1 MGVSVIPIKVPALQA
16 GQEYTQDKRDRFN
29 VSLPVDKVRGLTW
42 GDKAATLYVEESD
55 NGSTWVATKTTA
67 IVAKTTADTGWVT
80 LSKRYYRFRIKNG
93 TATQGSITLY
103 QQIVGMGSYLDM
115 EEQAGIVVLD
125 HGIPAANPV
134 PTQLTGSFVAYDGT
148 HDALRTVN
156 ASLLH
161 ESFDFKETPEVTV
174 SPGSYL
180 GDTYR
185 PTNGYAQARII
196 AKRIDAN
203 HDWRLY
209 ANWSSVNGSA
219 YQVVEELHTASL
231 TDANTRMAK
240 IVTPVGSQ
248 WVSMQLF
255 NDDAENSQDYHVHM
269 MLTAG

>member
-134 PTQLTGSFVAYDGT
+134 PTQLTGSKVKNAFEIIPDDATDLSHETIAVYIGFDG
-148 HDALRTVN
+148 DLKVDLI
-156 ASLLH
+156 SG
-161 ESFDFKETPEVTV
+161 ETITMYNLAAGAWHPI
-174 SPGSYL
+174 
-180 GDTYR
+180 
-185 PTNGYAQARII
+185 Q
-196 AKRIDAN
+196 AKRV
-203 HDWRLY
+203 Y
-209 ANWSSVNGSA
+209 ATGTAATYILGA
-219 YQVVEELHTASL
+219 Y
-231 TDANTRMAK
+231 
-240 IVTPVGSQ
+240 
-248 WVSMQLF
+248 
-255 NDDAENSQDYHVHM
+255 
-269 MLTAG
+269 

>member
-125 HGIPAANPV
+125 HGIPEANPV
-134 PTQLTGSFVAYDGT
+134 PTATQLTGSIATTISSPETGIKTVTATAAEVFAGAT
-148 HDALRTVN
+148 KKANRRKLSIRNESTALRFRVGKSDVTQQNGFPVEPG
-156 ASLLH
+156 ATIIF
-161 ESFDFKETPEVTV
+161 EFDPKTAVPIYAISEGAALEVGV
-174 SPGSYL
+174 C
-180 GDTYR
+180 
-185 PTNGYAQARII
+185 
-196 AKRIDAN
+196 
-203 HDWRLY
+203 
-209 ANWSSVNGSA
+209 
-219 YQVVEELHTASL
+219 EE
-231 TDANTRMAK
+231 
-240 IVTPVGSQ
+240 
-248 WVSMQLF
+248 
-255 NDDAENSQDYHVHM
+255 
-269 MLTAG
+269 